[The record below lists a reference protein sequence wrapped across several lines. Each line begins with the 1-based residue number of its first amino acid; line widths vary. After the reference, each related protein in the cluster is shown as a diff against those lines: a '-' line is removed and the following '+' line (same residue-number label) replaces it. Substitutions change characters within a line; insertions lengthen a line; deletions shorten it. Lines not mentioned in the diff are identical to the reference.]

1 MMAKYG
7 IQKADIYN
15 FDETGFIMGKI
26 FTNIIITNFERRA
39 RPKTIQ
45 QSDRE
50 WATVIQ
56 AVNSTNWAMPPY
68 IIIAGRYHLCSWY
81 DDDTIPK
88 NWKIRTNPNE

>member
-26 FTNIIITNFERRA
+26 STSIVVTSSERRA
-39 RPKTIQ
+39 RPKIMQ
-45 QSDRE
+45 QNDRE

-56 AVNSTNWAMPPY
+56 AVNSTGWAVPPY
-68 IIIAGRYHLCSWY
+68 IIVASRYYLSS
-81 DDDTIPK
+81 
-88 NWKIRTNPNE
+88 